1 LLGPHLL
8 RPLAGAEDLAR
19 ELVRSLDPIQRTVAT
34 LSPVPP
40 VDLVTANRAR
50 VSDGDLPL
58 PLADIWRD
66 RFEGELDERLR
77 TIQQHAERSVGLTT
91 EHLEAVRLTSTPQ
104 GVSGRLLSAG
114 QREML
119 RSLLDVYVRRI
130 PDDLADEE
138 TAKYAG
144 PLVEDLSF
152 SWAGGTSPV
161 NRTTTEWR
169 AQGWSPSTTTPN
181 EEPTTFTACGATLR
195 ATSVTT
201 CSRVTT
207 SKHPMIAEGIVTRAD
222 RSIG

>member
-1 LLGPHLL
+1 MLGPHLL

-152 SWAGGTSPV
+152 SWAGGTEPGEPHYYRVEGPRLVAEYDNTQRGANHIHSV
-161 NRTTTEWR
+161 WR
-169 AQGWSPSTTTPN
+169 DPQGDFGDDVLARHYQQAP
-181 EEPTTFTACGATLR
+181 
-195 ATSVTT
+195 
-201 CSRVTT
+201 
-207 SKHPMIAEGIVTRAD
+207 HD
-222 RSIG
+222 RRGHRH